1 MNSIPSPPSATLF
14 TQSKNPNYLFKF
26 NLKVPILPFHSSS
39 SNLTTPC
46 CTIKDSTSVLD
57 KNAPSSE
64 QNSLNYIPPKDSNFE
79 GTLVVRRPVK
89 EFSGQNSDEK
99 EEQDNEAEEEEPEPK
114 ASSIDVEL
122 TKFAKKMPMFEP
134 GRVES
139 DSTEKPLTVN
149 LDLALYKAKVLTR
162 NFRYEEAEKILQ
174 EVRFFRKFCYIWE
187 IGTVW
192 IELLDYI
199 Y

>member
-1 MNSIPSPPSATLF
+1 
-14 TQSKNPNYLFKF
+14 
-26 NLKVPILPFHSSS
+26 
-39 SNLTTPC
+39 
-46 CTIKDSTSVLD
+46 
-57 KNAPSSE
+57 
-64 QNSLNYIPPKDSNFE
+64 
-79 GTLVVRRPVK
+79 VK